1 MTDQRST
8 TPNTNTSLP
17 AARLELPN
25 LDPHE
30 QQRIRQSITRH
41 GVLDPIIVSAGPA
54 LLGMIADGRL
64 RDQLARQLNIDCPRS
79 ERSFASELEFH
90 LYRYTVNVDRRQLT
104 HVERIRLGLQLEP
117 FEAEQA
123 ARRRAQAAGKRQGEK
138 SLPVALP
145 EQTGET
151 RQRVAHAV
159 GLKPSSYERGAKVLK
174 EGSPELI
181 QAFESGR
188 ETINS
193 AYNRLRS
200 EQRRQQKL
208 ALAQQLR
215 DKPPPLP
222 DGRFQVVVIDRP
234 WPYDNDNLPYPTM
247 TLQQIAALPLR
258 DLLTDDGFV
267 WLWTTNAFH
276 DDAKKIAS
284 QDWQL
289 RYENTL
295 TWGKDKAGTGHRLRG
310 QTEHCLLYARGN
322 PLFIQ
327 GAESTLL
334 LAPAREHSR
343 KPDAFYTLVE
353 HTCPGTKLEL
363 FARQRRPDWTSWGAE
378 TNHYP
383 PLETAEDEEAA

>member
-1 MTDQRST
+1 MADQRSVT
-8 TPNTNTSLP
+8 FNTSLP
-17 AARLELPN
+17 PAGLELPN
-25 LDPHE
+25 LDPQE

-41 GVLDPIIVSAGPA
+41 GVLEPITISAGPA
-54 LLGMIADGRL
+54 HPGQIADGRL
-64 RDQLARQLNIDCPRS
+64 RDQLARQLNIDCLRI
-79 ERSFASELEFH
+79 ERHFETELDFH

-104 HVERIRLGLQLEP
+104 QVQRIRLGLQLEP

-123 ARRRAQAAGKRQGEK
+123 ARRRAQAAGRKQGEK

-159 GLKPSSYERGAKVLK
+159 GLKPSSYERGAKVLN
-174 EGSPELI
+174 EGSEHLVSD
-181 QAFESGR
+181 FEAGR

-193 AYNRLRS
+193 AYNRLRA
-200 EQRRQQKL
+200 EQRREHKL
-208 ALAQQLR
+208 ALAQSLR

-222 DGRFQVVVIDRP
+222 DGRYQVLVIDPP
-234 WPYDNDNLPYPTM
+234 WPYPDLPYPTM
-247 TLQQIAALPLR
+247 TLEQIAALPIG
-258 DLLTDDGFV
+258 DLLTKDGFV

-276 DDAKKIAS
+276 DPAKQIARES
-284 QDWQL
+284 WQL

-310 QTEHCLLYARGN
+310 QTEHCLLYSHGN

-327 GAESTLL
+327 GPHTTLL

-353 HTCPGTKLEL
+353 DTCPATRLEL
-363 FARQRRPDWTSWGAE
+363 FARQQRPGWTSWGAE
-378 TNHYP
+378 PDHYP
-383 PLETAEDEEAA
+383 PIQADDEEAA